1 MKYDLRTCDS
11 AYDFILDFMNM
22 TSKEYLDEL
31 LIGCKN
37 DFDIFWKRNY
47 DRIAE
52 VDISELQIMAFHI
65 IGVLDDC
72 KEIQKKGLMNLQEVL
87 SNDTILNRQL
97 NGVGI
102 KFNIQEKT
110 VNCNGKVYDI
120 DYEQYCGRSSLSE
133 TEEKLKDI
141 VYRVYYDFCVN
152 GFLLNDNVFDYGT
165 DIHERPE
172 FLMTLGHLFSEAK
185 KLDSVWRSKSKSY
198 KIDFY
203 ATIDQI
209 RRFSF
214 ELDEFKDEGQLELD
228 DEMKIKKWMLSY
240 AIDRAAKKLDTQ
252 FLYVK
257 DDVIISPEQIIEISE
272 LYSYKNNPINRQG

>member
-37 DFDIFWKRNY
+37 DFDIFWERNY

-65 IGVLDDC
+65 IGALDDC

-97 NGVGI
+97 NDVGI
-102 KFNIQEKT
+102 NFNIQDT
-110 VNCNGKVYDI
+110 PVNCIGKVYDI

-141 VYRVYYDFCVN
+141 AYRVYYDFCVN
-152 GFLLNDNVFDYGT
+152 GFLLNDNVFDYST

-185 KLDSVWRSKSKSY
+185 KLDSVWRSRSKSY

-214 ELDEFKDEGQLELD
+214 ELDEFKDEGYFELD
-228 DEMKIKKWMLSY
+228 DKMRIKKWLLFY

-257 DDVIISPEQIIEISE
+257 DNIIIPPEQIIEISE
-272 LYSYKNNPINRQG
+272 LYKHLH

>member
-1 MKYDLRTCDS
+1 M
-11 AYDFILDFMNM
+11 
-22 TSKEYLDEL
+22 
-31 LIGCKN
+31 
-37 DFDIFWKRNY
+37 
-47 DRIAE
+47 
-52 VDISELQIMAFHI
+52 
-65 IGVLDDC
+65 
-72 KEIQKKGLMNLQEVL
+72 
-87 SNDTILNRQL
+87 
-97 NGVGI
+97 
-102 KFNIQEKT
+102 
-110 VNCNGKVYDI
+110 
-120 DYEQYCGRSSLSE
+120 
-133 TEEKLKDI
+133 
-141 VYRVYYDFCVN
+141 
-152 GFLLNDNVFDYGT
+152 FDYGT

-172 FLMTLGHLFSEAK
+172 FLMTLGYLFSEAK

-214 ELDEFKDEGQLELD
+214 ELDEFKDEGYFELD
-228 DEMKIKKWMLSY
+228 DKMRIKKWLLFY